1 MKRFAAPALAAL
13 LVLSTAA
20 ATFQDEWERQVR
32 LQLATAGQ
40 AFAEDGYVL
49 THRIFTGSL
58 DNEDSGT
65 VQVELEAG
73 KQYHIMGACDEDC
86 TDLDLQL
93 SDPAG
98 NAVSTDV
105 EEDDLPV
112 VSVRAARS
120 GIYEVEVGMAACSE
134 EPCRFGLGVFA
145 K

>member
-1 MKRFAAPALAAL
+1 MKRIAAPAFAAL
-13 LVLSTAA
+13 LVVATAA
-20 ATFQDEWERQVR
+20 ASFQDEWERQVR
-32 LQLATAGQ
+32 LQLAAAGQ
-40 AFAEDGYVL
+40 TFAEEGYVL
-49 THRIFTGSL
+49 SHRIFTGSL

-65 VQVELEAG
+65 VEIELEAG
-73 KQYHIMGACDEDC
+73 KEYHIMGACDEDC

-112 VSVRAARS
+112 VSVRAPRS
-120 GIYEVEVGMAACSE
+120 GTYEVEVGMAACSA